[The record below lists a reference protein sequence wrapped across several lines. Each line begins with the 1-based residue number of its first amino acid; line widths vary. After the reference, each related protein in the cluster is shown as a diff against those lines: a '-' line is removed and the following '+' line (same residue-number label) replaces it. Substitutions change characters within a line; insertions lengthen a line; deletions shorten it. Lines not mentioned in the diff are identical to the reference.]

1 MNPEAYAKRYNSKSR
16 RFLRGLGKLVNILL
30 KIAVCI
36 IFAFPYYWMIVTS
49 LKTYAESILDP
60 PTLIPLQITIEAYI
74 KVITEMNLLHYIG
87 NTLIITVT
95 IIVLQFFT
103 VVPAAYSLAKY
114 NYRGK
119 SFSWAM
125 IMGARM
131 VPTVLTFIPVY
142 IAFAQI
148 EIGGES
154 ILNTLLPQ
162 IIPFATS
169 AFSIFLLRQNFM
181 QISDELLEAAR
192 LDGSSEWKIMW
203 KIMLPMSRSTM
214 TTIVLF
220 SFVSHWN
227 AYFWP
232 LVMTN
237 RKEEWPISMA
247 IATLKQLDFG
257 IQWPQVMAGTFLMTL
272 PVLVLFI
279 VASKK
284 IIASMAYRGVK

>member
-1 MNPEAYAKRYNSKSR
+1 
-16 RFLRGLGKLVNILL
+16 
-30 KIAVCI
+30 
-36 IFAFPYYWMIVTS
+36 
-49 LKTYAESILDP
+49 
-60 PTLIPLQITIEAYI
+60 
-74 KVITEMNLLHYIG
+74 
-87 NTLIITVT
+87 
-95 IIVLQFFT
+95 
-103 VVPAAYSLAKY
+103 
-114 NYRGK
+114 
-119 SFSWAM
+119 
-125 IMGARM
+125 M

-142 IAFAQI
+142 IVFSKI
-148 EIGGES
+148 RIGGTS

-162 IIPFATS
+162 IIPSATS

-247 IATLKQLDFG
+247 IAALKSLDVG
-257 IQWPQVMAGTFLMTL
+257 VQWPQVMAGTFLMTL
-272 PVLVLFI
+272 PVLILFI
-279 VASKK
+279 FGSKK